1 VPADDPPARDGPP
14 GPLPRRG
21 EAPPVEDMSN
31 AELARMVESEHP
43 YRGKAL
49 FELSDRIPYDD
60 DAAAK
65 VAMLS
70 RLTSLRTA
78 RLFDRVS
85 LAWSAIFAL
94 LGAETAYARDA
105 AYEAF
110 GALDPA
116 EQRDMLDYLE
126 VRSIEE
132 AHPRI
137 G

>member
-1 VPADDPPARDGPP
+1 MD
-14 GPLPRRG
+14 
-21 EAPPVEDMSN
+21 N
-31 AELARMVESEHP
+31 AELSRMVEAEHP

-49 FELSDRIPYDD
+49 FELSDRIAHDD
-60 DAAAK
+60 DAATK

-85 LAWSAIFAL
+85 LAWSAIIAL
-94 LGAETAYARDA
+94 LAAETPHSRES

-110 GALDPA
+110 FALA
-116 EQRDMLDYLE
+116 LEEQRDMLDYLE
-126 VRSIEE
+126 VGSIEE

-137 G
+137 A

>member
-1 VPADDPPARDGPP
+1 
-14 GPLPRRG
+14 
-21 EAPPVEDMSN
+21 MTN
-31 AELARMVESEHP
+31 AELARMIEAEHP

-49 FELSDRIPYDD
+49 FELSDRIAHDD
-60 DAAAK
+60 DAATK
-65 VAMLS
+65 VAMLT

-85 LAWSAIFAL
+85 LAWSGIIAL
-94 LGAETAYARDA
+94 LAAETEHSRAA

-110 GALDPA
+110 SALGLA

-126 VRSIEE
+126 VSAIEE

-137 G
+137 A

>member
-1 VPADDPPARDGPP
+1 
-14 GPLPRRG
+14 
-21 EAPPVEDMSN
+21 MTN
-31 AELARMVESEHP
+31 AELARMIESEHP

-49 FELSDRIPYDD
+49 FELSDRIALDD
-60 DAAAK
+60 DAATK
-65 VAMLS
+65 VAMLT

-85 LAWSAIFAL
+85 LAWSGIIAL
-94 LGAETAYARDA
+94 LAAETEYSRAV

-110 GALDPA
+110 GALDLA

-126 VRSIEE
+126 VGAIEE

-137 G
+137 A